1 LEKFVTG
8 RKKLLLLDLE
18 ETVLD
23 EFWKGV
29 GAKAVHHAEVRTFLE
44 AEQFDEV
51 RIFSHAIA
59 NQKDIDTFEKLFKGW
74 LEECLGI
81 TISMTNFYS
90 TEVLFQLCRESGEFW
105 EDDNECALRYGKDGG
120 ALQYV
125 KLSPEFVD
133 MDIVL
138 LDDAIREPMNVEFP
152 RRGVT
157 LRMVDVTKLPVIGTE
172 PVIRGAC
179 AL

>member
-1 LEKFVTG
+1 MEQIMT
-8 RKKLLLLDLE
+8 RRHKLLLLDLE

-23 EFWKGV
+23 EFWKGLS
-29 GAKAVHHAEVRTFLE
+29 AKAVHHAEVRVFLE
-44 AEQFDEV
+44 AEHFDEV

-59 NQKDIDTFEKLFKGW
+59 NQKDIDKFEKLFKGW
-74 LEECLGI
+74 LEECLGV
-81 TISMTNFYS
+81 TISMTNFYT
-90 TEVLFQLCRESGEFW
+90 TEVLFKLCRESGEFW

-138 LDDAIREPMNVEFP
+138 LDDAIREPMKVEFT

-157 LRMVDVTKLPVIGTE
+157 LRMVDVAELPVVGTE
-172 PVIRGAC
+172 PVIQGTSIG
-179 AL
+179 

>member
-1 LEKFVTG
+1 MT
-8 RKKLLLLDLE
+8 RRHKLLLLDLE
-18 ETVLD
+18 DTVLD
-23 EFWKGV
+23 EFWKGL
-29 GAKAVHHAEVRTFLE
+29 GAKAVRHAEVRAFMA

-59 NQKDIDTFEKLFKGW
+59 NQSDIDKFVKFYKAW
-74 LEECLGI
+74 LEESLGV
-81 TISMTNFYS
+81 TISMTNFYT
-90 TEVLFQLCRESGEFW
+90 TEVLFRLCRESGEFW

-125 KLSPEFVD
+125 KLNPEFVD

-138 LDDAIREPMNVEFP
+138 LDDAIREPMKIEFT

-157 LRMVDVTKLPVIGTE
+157 LSMVDVTQLPVIGTE
-172 PVIRGAC
+172 PLIQCVQSA
-179 AL
+179 